1 MKKPG
6 IKTHKN
12 TNMSH
17 KTKKKEKHK
26 EKNNLKRVSIGF
38 NTGTRDMGYE
48 SNQQRKEQAI
58 IDSLKKEDSDS
69 ND

>member
-1 MKKPG
+1 
-6 IKTHKN
+6 
-12 TNMSH
+12 MSH

-26 EKNNLKRVSIGF
+26 EKNNLKRVLIGF